1 MDKKE
6 ILNNLNSEYSRW
18 LVFLGGLTE
27 NELSQNLPGENLT
40 IKDKLAHL
48 LAWQELSIAR
58 LDAAIHQ
65 HVPVNPT
72 WLVSE
77 DPDTG
82 DVDQD
87 NERIYQEYQGVS
99 WQDIFLKWSSG
110 FELLIALSELVPE
123 DDLFVVG
130 KFPWLPG
137 YALAD
142 VMIGTLEHHREHFVW
157 PMGKT

>member
-27 NELSQNLPGENLT
+27 NEISQNLPGENLT

-110 FELLIALSELVPE
+110 FE
-123 DDLFVVG
+123 
-130 KFPWLPG
+130 
-137 YALAD
+137 
-142 VMIGTLEHHREHFVW
+142 
-157 PMGKT
+157 